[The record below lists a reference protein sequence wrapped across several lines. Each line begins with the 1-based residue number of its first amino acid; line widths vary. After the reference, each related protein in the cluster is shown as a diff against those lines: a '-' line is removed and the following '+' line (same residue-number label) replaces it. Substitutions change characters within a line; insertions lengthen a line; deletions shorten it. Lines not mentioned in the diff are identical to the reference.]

1 MKADYPLRFIGSIVN
16 EFQKDKECGDESFI
30 ILPNLFEITK
40 PFISTEI
47 SYCEFNEIK
56 PTLRCLI
63 NGEGGPL
70 LIFRFFSDPP
80 ELIRTPRLLIFME

>member
-30 ILPNLFEITK
+30 VLPSLFEIKK
-40 PFISTEI
+40 PFISIEI

-70 LIFRFFSDPP
+70 LIFQFFPTPWSLLGPP
-80 ELIRTPRLLIFME
+80 VH